1 MLGGTGVLEM
11 NVVEAEAAQGE
22 IRAKVRA
29 EGVRAACQPIAEC
42 HPVFH
47 DTDLEPLLGGLDSNP
62 FQSQAVLACWLATFS
77 GRGEARECY
86 MMTLRNA
93 RGEVVLALPITRR
106 KTAGFTRIELPHS
119 GVIDFTA
126 PSIRVRDAASLPAPL
141 EIWALIRE
149 VLPPADI
156 VVFSRLAPGGDT
168 FENPLYAL
176 PQSMASRAISL
187 RCKPLLAQAER
198 HANLSKTFRKRAR
211 QNNKKFLELPGARIV
226 VATTPEEALAFLS
239 WMEIEQRGRIQAKG
253 LEYSLDCPRVKEFYR
268 RLIGRGVEKG
278 PALVVGM
285 MIGDDILAA
294 SFAILSGGEAIYLR
308 VASDLEQHGA
318 ISPGLLV
325 TDAAMDAAHARGVT
339 NFDFGMGDYRYKRQ
353 LGGQPVPLRDL
364 IAPLT
369 AKGTVLAT
377 WLRLRHWA
385 SLNPTLRKLLGREAL
400 SQTE

>member
-1 MLGGTGVLEM
+1 M
-11 NVVEAEAAQGE
+11 
-22 IRAKVRA
+22 A
-29 EGVRAACQPIAEC
+29 EGVREAGTLIAEC
-42 HPVFH
+42 HPLFH
-47 DTDLEPLLGGLDSNP
+47 DTDLDPLLGGLDSNP

-77 GRGEARECY
+77 GRGDARECY
-86 MMTLRNA
+86 LMTLRNA
-93 RGEVVLALPITRR
+93 RGDVVFALPITRR
-106 KTAGFTRIELPHS
+106 TVAGFTRIELPHS
-119 GVIDFTA
+119 GVIDFTS

-141 EIWALIRE
+141 QIWALIRDA
-149 VLPPADI
+149 LPPADI
-156 VVFSRLAPGGDT
+156 VVFRRLEPGGET
-168 FENPLYAL
+168 FQNPFYGL

-187 RCKPLLAQAER
+187 RCKPLLAKEQR
-198 HANLSKTFRKRAR
+198 HDGLTKAFRKRTR
-211 QNNKKFLELPGARIV
+211 QNYTKFLELPGARFV
-226 VATTPEEALAFLS
+226 TATTPDEALSILS
-239 WMEIEQRGRIQAKG
+239 WIEIEQGERIRAKG
-253 LEYSLDCPRVKEFYR
+253 LDYALDCPRVKEFYR

-294 SFAILSGGEAIYLR
+294 SFSILSEGEAIYLR

-325 TDAAMDAAHARGVT
+325 TDASMDAAQARGVT

-353 LGGQPVPLRDL
+353 LGGKPVPLRDL

-369 AKGTVLAT
+369 VKGAVLST

-400 SQTE
+400 SPAE